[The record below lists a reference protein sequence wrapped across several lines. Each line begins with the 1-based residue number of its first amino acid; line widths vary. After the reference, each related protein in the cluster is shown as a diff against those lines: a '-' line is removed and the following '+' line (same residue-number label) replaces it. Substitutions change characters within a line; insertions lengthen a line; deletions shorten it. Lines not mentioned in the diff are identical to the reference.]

1 MCLESAEI
9 YTIYSKNRVY
19 PQYLI
24 SYDEKLEEAEKK
36 LDSDSDS
43 GSEDY

>member
-24 SYDEKLEEAEKK
+24 SYGERQEEAENRSESE
-36 LDSDSDS
+36 SD
-43 GSEDY
+43 SEDY